1 MFTWSA
7 VNGTLDVKKDDII
20 VEFLTTTNGGD
31 VNMSVIIPFV
41 NDDTIEAEEG
51 FYLVMTVYSRADFNV
66 HRNGVALVRIE
77 DDDSKVVLIL
87 I

>member
-1 MFTWSA
+1 MFMWSA
-7 VNGTLDVKKDDII
+7 VNGTLDIEKDDII
-20 VEFLTTTNGGD
+20 VEFPTAASGGD
-31 VNMSVIIPFV
+31 VNVSFIIPFM

-66 HRNGVALVRIE
+66 LRNGVALVRIE
-77 DDDSKVVLIL
+77 DDDSKVVLTL